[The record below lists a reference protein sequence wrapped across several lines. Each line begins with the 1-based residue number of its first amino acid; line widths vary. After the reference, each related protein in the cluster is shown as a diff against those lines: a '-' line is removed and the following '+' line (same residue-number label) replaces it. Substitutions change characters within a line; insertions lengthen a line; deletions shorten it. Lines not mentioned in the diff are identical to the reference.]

1 MSLFTKVSHTGKAA
15 TVGGQGCVHARAS
28 KQKLNTKSSTE
39 GELVGVW
46 EGLPELLWTRNIV
59 KAQGYQHEPITLA
72 QDNQSTIALIKKGRS
87 TSQRTRHIALRYFFV
102 KDYVDKEIVRV
113 VYVPTDE
120 MVADILT
127 KPVHGTPVFRKLRKM
142 LLGRDY
148 LSYLLHQFL

>member
-1 MSLFTKVSHTGKAA
+1 M
-15 TVGGQGCVHARAS
+15 
-28 KQKLNTKSSTE
+28 
-39 GELVGVW
+39 
-46 EGLPELLWTRNIV
+46 